1 MKNETNTMATKNDNG
16 ATPRFSQ
23 RQLQALCSDI
33 DSQPKWRDAAN
44 KACAYYDGD
53 QLPPEVLQV
62 LKDRGQPMTI
72 HNLIAPTVDGVLGM
86 EAKTRTDLLVISD
99 DPDDETEKLAEAINA
114 EFADA
119 CRLGNMNKAR
129 SDAYA
134 EQIKAGL
141 SWVEVRRNS
150 DPFGPEFKVSTV
162 SRNEVFWDWLS
173 READLSDCRWLMRR
187 RWMDTDEAKATFP
200 GMAQV
205 IDYAIDD
212 WRGFVDTMVT
222 EGQPSPLM
230 SAWEEYQSLDRQQN
244 EWLQRERRRVLLQ
257 VVYYRTF
264 ERLPVIEL
272 SNGRVVAFDKNNL
285 MHAVAVASGR
295 VQVRVGRVSRIRE
308 AWFVGPHFIV
318 DRPCSAP
325 QGMFP
330 LVPFWGYRKDKTG
343 EPYGLISRAIPAQDE
358 VNFRRIKLTWLLQAK
373 RVIMDEDA
381 TQLSDNELMEQIE
394 RPDGII
400 KLNPARK
407 NQKSVADVFRVEQD
421 FQVASQQFQVMQE
434 SEKLIQDT
442 MGVYSA
448 FLGQDSN
455 ASSGVAISNL
465 VEQGATTLAEIN
477 DNYQFACQ
485 QVGRLLLA
493 YLLDDLKKRR
503 NHAVVINRDDRQ
515 RRQTIVL
522 NAEGDNGELTNDISR
537 LNTHI
542 ALAPVQQTPAFKAQL
557 AQRMSEVI
565 QGLPP
570 QVQAVVLDL
579 WVNLL
584 DVPQKQ
590 EFVERIRAALGT
602 PKSPDEMTPEEQEA
616 AAQQQALEQQQAELQ
631 MREMTGR
638 VAKLEAEAARARA
651 AAQRDNAG
659 AQRDVAA
666 AQGQR
671 YVDALNQAHTAEI
684 ITGIQNMEQEQE
696 VLQQQMLH
704 TLQQRMHEMPL

>member
-53 QLPPEVLQV
+53 QLPLEVLQV

-212 WRGFVDTMVT
+212 WRGFVDTTVT

-230 SAWEEYQSLDRQQN
+230 SAWEEYQSWDRKEN

-264 ERLPVIEL
+264 DRLPVMTL
-272 SNGRVVAFDKNNL
+272 SSGRVVAFDKNNL

-448 FLGQDSN
+448 FLGQESG
-455 ASSGVAISNL
+455 ATSGVAISNL

-503 NHAVVINRDDRQ
+503 NHAVVINRDDRL

-602 PKSPDEMTPEEQEA
+602 PKSPDEMTPEEQQA
-616 AAQQQALEQQQAELQ
+616 AQQQQALEQQQQELQ
-631 MREMTGR
+631 MREMAGR
-638 VAKLEAEAARARA
+638 VAKLEAEAARAQA

-704 TLQQRMHEMPL
+704 TLQQRMHELPL

>member
-53 QLPPEVLQV
+53 QLPLEVLQV

-212 WRGFVDTMVT
+212 WRGFVDTTVT

-230 SAWEEYQSLDRQQN
+230 SAWEEYQSWDRKEN

-264 ERLPVIEL
+264 DRLPVMTL
-272 SNGRVVAFDKNNL
+272 SSGRVVAFDKNNL

>member
-205 IDYAIDD
+205 IDHAIDD
-212 WRGFVDTMVT
+212 WRGFVDTTVT

-230 SAWEEYQSLDRQQN
+230 SAWEEYQSWDRQQN

-264 ERLPVIEL
+264 DRLPVMAL
-272 SNGRVVAFDKNNL
+272 SSGRVVAFDKNNL